1 MMVNMSGRELRIR
14 IPQDPSDVASAADP
28 LIVGS
33 VYRFLCGERLY
44 TGYDLYDEDSDDEE
58 EVVDEEEEREDLC
71 ANFIDSQAIV
81 DLMSEILDWFTGGI

>member
-14 IPQDPSDVASAADP
+14 IPQDPGEAAADP
-28 LIVGS
+28 LIVGA

-58 EVVDEEEEREDLC
+58 EVVDEEEEREDSC
-71 ANFIDSQAIV
+71 PNFIDSQAIV